1 MKNVLCM
8 FKQLCACVFALVTIL
23 ILLELVASDEDED
36 DDYDYVEDNLRQHI
50 GCVERAITSVCERI

>member
-1 MKNVLCM
+1 M
-8 FKQLCACVFALVTIL
+8 FKQLCSCVFALVTIL

-36 DDYDYVEDNLRQHI
+36 DDYVEDNLRQHI